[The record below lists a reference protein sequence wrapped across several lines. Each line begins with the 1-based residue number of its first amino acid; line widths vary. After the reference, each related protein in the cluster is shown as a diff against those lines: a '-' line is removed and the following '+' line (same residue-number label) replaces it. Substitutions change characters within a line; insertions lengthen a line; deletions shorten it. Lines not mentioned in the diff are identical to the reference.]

1 MKLKRIINKYGFF
14 QHVPD
19 VPEET
24 PVVEKPAVKKAP
36 VKKKAA
42 KKK

>member
-14 QHVPD
+14 QHVP
-19 VPEET
+19 EET
-24 PVVEKPAVKKAP
+24 PVVEKPEVKKAP